1 MSRKGFRLDDARRD
15 LDGKSEEIIEKRAAC
30 TALALK
36 VAEKQKNIGDVDQ
49 EMKDEKSDTDDLH
62 KQVKAI
68 QDRHGL
74 KQRPSTY
81 ENATAAT
88 APTAAIVLWPSIA

>member
-1 MSRKGFRLDDARRD
+1 
-15 LDGKSEEIIEKRAAC
+15 
-30 TALALK
+30 
-36 VAEKQKNIGDVDQ
+36 
-49 EMKDEKSDTDDLH
+49 MKDEKSDTDDLH